1 MKVVVAR
8 LSLVCVSIIV
18 ISLMFTGQSYATID
32 PETIVG
38 MWLLDDGSGKT
49 VKDSSENGFD
59 GEIVGAVEWTKEN
72 KFGGNALVFPG
83 NASSYVKIPHDDAMN
98 LVTMTALAW
107 VKMDKEQTDGNAP
120 IYKADGGN
128 RNYALRLHCCP
139 GTNTF
144 YLEITNPPGTYHNT
158 YTGKEKTI
166 LTDGKW
172 HHIAGTYD
180 KKVIRAY
187 VDGVIEGAETAWNGI
202 PNTNKAP
209 IQLGARSLKGIL
221 DDVGIFNVALSQAEI
236 QDIMKRGLAGI
247 TAVSPSGKLATTWGQ
262 IKNHQQ

>member
-1 MKVVVAR
+1 MTR
-8 LSLVCVSIIV
+8 LTIIF
-18 ISLMFTGQSYATID
+18 ISLIATVLILAGQSSATIG

-59 GEIVGAVEWTKEN
+59 GEIVGAVEWTKEK
-72 KFGGNALVFPG
+72 KFGGNGLFFPG
-83 NASSYVKIPHDDAMN
+83 DASSYVTIPHDDSMN

-120 IYKADGGN
+120 IYKADGSN

-139 GTNTF
+139 IPSTNTF
-144 YLEITNPPGTYHNT
+144 YLEFSNPPGSWHNT
-158 YTGKEKTI
+158 YNGKEKTI

-187 VDGVIEGAETAWNGI
+187 VDGVLEGAETAWEGT
-202 PNTNKAP
+202 PDTNKAP

-221 DDVGIFNVALSQAEI
+221 DDVGIFNIALSQDDI
-236 QDIMKRGLAGI
+236 NTIMKKGLAGI
-247 TAVSPSGKLATTWGQ
+247 TAVSPADKLATTWGQ
-262 IKNHQQ
+262 IKSYQ